1 MTEETA
7 LSPWDGVYSHR
18 EWFVCFSFN
27 RNCASETERNDF
39 ETAFLSTVCIMS
51 YNDVSGKF
59 F

>member
-1 MTEETA
+1 MEFTVTEN
-7 LSPWDGVYSHR
+7 GVCIFLLIGIVLLKLRGS
-18 EWFVCFSFN
+18 
-27 RNCASETERNDF
+27 RNRNDF